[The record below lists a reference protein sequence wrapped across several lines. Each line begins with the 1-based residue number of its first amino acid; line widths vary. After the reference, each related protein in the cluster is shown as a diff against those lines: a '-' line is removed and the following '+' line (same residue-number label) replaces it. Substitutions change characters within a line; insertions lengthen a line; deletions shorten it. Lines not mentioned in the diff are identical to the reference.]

1 MSDFARMMELAGSS
15 GNPLA
20 VREALG
26 EPAEA
31 ATPTPAEMPKSYG
44 PGRRDA
50 EEEHP
55 RRR

>member
-31 ATPTPAEMPKSYG
+31 PPPTPAEMPKSYG